1 MKTFGSPLKM
11 PGSPASGLR
20 WDGVSGSTDDAFFLD
35 SSYSAYRKR
44 NQSENDD
51 IPEEPGKVLIIYII
65 DRINNIIEM
74 SVSCDHNS
82 HFND

>member
-35 SSYSAYRKR
+35 SSYSAYR